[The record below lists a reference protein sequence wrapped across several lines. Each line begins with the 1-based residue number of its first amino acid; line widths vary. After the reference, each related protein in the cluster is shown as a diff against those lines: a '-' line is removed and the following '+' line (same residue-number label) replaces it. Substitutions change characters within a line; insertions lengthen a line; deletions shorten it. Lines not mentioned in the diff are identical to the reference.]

1 MTTQDK
7 PAAFQTLLMPAT
19 GKKIAKADSFSM
31 VEADYASPYLQ
42 QSSSEAKSAP
52 SSPSSPP
59 LIRESANA
67 ATAMQLPIP
76 AEPSEPVP
84 EKGGKDGE
92 RSDLNAHTGS
102 NSDPI
107 TPPLPA
113 LPPSSAALHVTNLEF
128 IAAVMHELP
137 VGAHAAICSKYGDPT
152 TGGWIAKSANQVARN
167 LSETNNNYLNCS
179 SFNLADDGLLHARK
193 DNFAAYHLLML
204 DDINT
209 KIPLD
214 RFGNF
219 EFSYVLETSPNNYQC
234 GIILAKSIADGVEA
248 NRLLDAVI
256 AAGLCD
262 AGANGAQ
269 GRWAR
274 LPKGINGKVKHANAA
289 GEPFQCRLV
298 KWNPDLVYT
307 QQEIVDGLKL
317 ELAPVVAHKWQA
329 ASTMKTLDYDHDDAD
344 DVFTPKSSENPVI
357 AELKSRG
364 LYKTPLGSG
373 KHDVTCPWVHEHTDA
388 IDTGA
393 AYFEPDDIYPIGG
406 FRCQHSHG
414 DAYKTKN
421 FLELLGIQKS
431 KAKHKAVIRV
441 VEGELH
447 HIVNT
452 AEKELAKTGRYYQ
465 SGDLIVTVATNPE
478 TGDPSIV
485 PVNGPALTKVLS
497 QCAAWEK
504 FNAKLSGF
512 VPSDPP
518 ARHITILNDSQSYT
532 HLPQLNGV
540 ARQPYFRENDGVLV
554 TEAGYDKLSQRFGVF
569 DARKFV
575 TSEPTIEAAH
585 AELTLLNGLL
595 SEFSYDSKIDK
606 SAALSAIF
614 TAVTRASYAYAPAFH
629 TKASTIGSGK
639 SYQNELIG
647 AFAKPGFTQKV
658 SYPTTSEEATKAILS
673 LLLPAPA
680 VIEFDDMA
688 TDWIP
693 HGIINRML
701 TAESITDR
709 ILGVSK
715 TATVSTRTLFLSSGN
730 NVGPIRDLLRRVI
743 TINIDHRC
751 ATPATKSYNGSPVEA
766 VRKDRGRYVAA
777 VLTIILAWKAA
788 GSPRADVENI
798 ATYGGAWA
806 DYCRHPLIW
815 LGLTD
820 PATAL
825 LEQVKHD
832 PDADALL
839 ALLTEWHALFGSTAT
854 TVRKVISHTFDLAGD
869 SRLRDVICEFH
880 VEERG
885 SINPSKFGWI
895 LKKNMN
901 RIVGEYTLRQ
911 GKADGRIAWIVVKI

>member
-1 MTTQDK
+1 MTTQRQ
-7 PAAFQTLLMPAT
+7 PAVLQTLQMPAT
-19 GKKIAKADSFSM
+19 GKEVTKADSFRM
-31 VEADYASPYLQ
+31 VEAGYASVSPQ
-42 QSSSEAKSAP
+42 EASSEAKIAP
-52 SSPSSPP
+52 SSPALPP
-59 LIRESANA
+59 LIA
-67 ATAMQLPIP
+67 
-76 AEPSEPVP
+76 PSENADPAAQLAMPTEFPDSVP
-84 EKGGKDGE
+84 EKGGKGGE
-92 RSDLNAHTGS
+92 GGDLSTHAGAI
-102 NSDPI
+102 SDPI

-113 LPPSSAALHVTNLEF
+113 LPPSSAASQVTNDEF
-128 IAAVMHELP
+128 IAAVMRQLP
-137 VGAHAAICSKYGDPT
+137 VGTHAAVCSKYGDPT
-152 TGGWIAKSANQVARN
+152 TGGWIAKRADQVARN

-193 DNFAAYHLLML
+193 DNFAAYHFLML
-204 DDINT
+204 DDVGT
-209 KIPLD
+209 KIPFD

-234 GIILAKSIADGVEA
+234 GIILAEPITNGVEA
-248 NRLLDAVI
+248 NRLLGAVI
-256 AAGLCD
+256 DAGLCD

-274 LPKGINGKVKHANAA
+274 LPKGINGKAKHANAA

-298 KWNPDLVYT
+298 QWNPDLVYT
-307 QQEIVDGLKL
+307 QQEIIDGLKL
-317 ELAPVVAHKWQA
+317 ELAPVAAPKLQA
-329 ASTMKTLDYDHDDAD
+329 ASTTKIHDYDDDED

-357 AELKSRG
+357 MELKSRG

-373 KHDVTCPWVHEHTDA
+373 KHDITCPWVHEHTDA
-388 IDTGA
+388 LDTGA
-393 AYFEPDDIYPIGG
+393 AYFEPDDIYTIGG

-414 DAYKTKN
+414 DVYKIKHLLE
-421 FLELLGIQKS
+421 FLAIQKS
-431 KAKHKAVIRV
+431 KAKHKALIRV

-452 AEKELAKTGRYYQ
+452 AERELAKTGRYYQ
-465 SGDLIVTVATNPE
+465 SGGLIVTVATNPE
-478 TGDPSIV
+478 TGDPSVV

-497 QCAAWEK
+497 QCAAWERY
-504 FNAKLSGF
+504 NPKLGGF
-512 VPSDPP
+512 VPCDPP
-518 ARHITILNDSQSYT
+518 ARHIAILNDSQSYT

-540 ARQPYFRENDGVLV
+540 ARQPYFRETDGVLV
-554 TEAGYDKLSQRFGVF
+554 TEAGYDKVSQRFGVF

-575 TSEPTIEAAH
+575 THEPTLEAAST
-585 AELTLLNGLL
+585 ALALLNELL
-595 SEFSYDSKIDK
+595 SEFSYDSPIDQ

-658 SYPTTSEEATKAILS
+658 SYPTTSEEATKSILS

-730 NVGPIRDLLRRVI
+730 NVGPVRDLLRRVI

-751 ATPATKSYNGSPVEA
+751 ATPATKSYTGSPVEA

-815 LGLTD
+815 LGLAD

-839 ALLTEWHALFGSTAT
+839 VLLTEWYKLFGSTPT
-854 TVRKVISHTFDLAGD
+854 TVRKVISKTRDLVGEGHLYDA
-869 SRLRDVICEFH
+869 ICEFP

-885 SINPSKFGWI
+885 NINPSKFGWI

-901 RIVGEYTLRQ
+901 RIVGDYTLRQ
-911 GKADGRIAWIVVKI
+911 GTADGRLAWMVVKV

>member
-1 MTTQDK
+1 MTTLSQ
-7 PAAFQTLLMPAT
+7 PAVNKTMYTPET
-19 GKKIAKADSFSM
+19 GIEIMKAYPLV
-31 VEADYASPYLQ
+31 VETSYTSASPQ
-42 QSSSEAKSAP
+42 QASPEAKNAL
-52 SSPSSPP
+52 SSPSLPTLMAP
-59 LIRESANA
+59 FENA
-67 ATAMQLPIP
+67 DPAAQIAMPIQIP
-76 AEPSEPVP
+76 EFAP
-84 EKGGKDGE
+84 EKGGKGGE
-92 RSDLNAHTGS
+92 GGDLVVNAGS
-102 NSDPI
+102 IFDPT

-113 LPPSSAALHVTNLEF
+113 LPPSSWVTNDTF
-128 IAAVMHELP
+128 IAAIVRQLP
-137 VGAHAAICSKYGDPT
+137 VGAHATVCSKHGDPT
-152 TGGWIAKSANQVARN
+152 TGGWTPKRADQVALN
-167 LSETNNNYLNCS
+167 LSDTNNNYLNCS
-179 SFNLADDGLLHARK
+179 SFNLTDDGLLHACK

-204 DDINT
+204 DDIGT
-209 KIPLD
+209 KIPFD

-219 EFSYVLETSPNNYQC
+219 EWSYLLETSTDNYQG
-234 GIILAKSIADGVEA
+234 GIILDEPITNGVEA

-269 GRWAR
+269 TRWAR
-274 LPKGINGKVKHANAA
+274 LPKGINGKAKHANAA

-298 KWNPDLVYT
+298 QWNPDLVYT
-307 QQEIVDGLKL
+307 QQEIVEGLKL
-317 ELAPVVAHKWQA
+317 DLQA
-329 ASTMKTLDYDHDDAD
+329 VSASKLQTASTTKTLDYDYDDAD
-344 DVFTPKSSENPVI
+344 DVFTPKSFENPVI
-357 AELKSRG
+357 TELKSRG

-373 KHDVTCPWVHEHTDA
+373 KHDVTCPWVNEHTDA
-388 IDTGA
+388 LDTGA
-393 AYFEPDDIYPIGG
+393 AYFEPDDTYPIGG
-406 FRCQHSHG
+406 FKCQHSHG
-414 DAYKTKN
+414 DVYKTKQ
-421 FLELLGIQKS
+421 FIEFLGIQKS

-441 VEGELH
+441 VNGELH
-447 HIVNT
+447 HVVNT
-452 AEKELAKTGRYYQ
+452 AERELAKTGRYYQ
-465 SGDLIVTVATNPE
+465 SGGLIVTVATNPE
-478 TGDPSIV
+478 SGDPSV
-485 PVNGPALTKVLS
+485 VHVNGPALTKVLS
-497 QCAAWEK
+497 QCAAWER
-504 FNAKLSGF
+504 FNAKLGDF
-512 VPSDPP
+512 VPCDPP
-518 ARHITILNDSQSYT
+518 ARHIAILNDSQSYT
-532 HLPQLNGV
+532 HLPPLNGV

-575 TSEPTIEAAH
+575 TPEPTVEAAH
-585 AELTLLNGLL
+585 AALALLNELL
-595 SEFSYDSKIDK
+595 SEFSYDSPIDQ

-673 LLLPAPA
+673 LLLPSPA

-730 NVGPIRDLLRRVI
+730 NVGPVRDLLRRVI

-751 ATPATKSYNGSPVEA
+751 ATPATKSYTGSPVES
-766 VRKDRGRYVAA
+766 VRKDRGCYVAA

-788 GSPRADVENI
+788 GSPRTNVENI

-815 LGLTD
+815 LGLAD

-832 PDADALL
+832 PDADVLL
-839 ALLTEWHALFGSTAT
+839 ALLTEWHSKFGSTPT
-854 TVRKVISHTFDLAGD
+854 TVRKVISSSSYD
-869 SRLRDVICEFH
+869 STPDNRLHEAICEFP
-880 VEERG
+880 VEDRG
-885 SINPSKFGWI
+885 GINPSKFGWI

-901 RIVGEYTLRQ
+901 RIVGEYTLKQ
-911 GKADGRIAWIVVKI
+911 GTADGRVAWIVVKV

>member
-1 MTTQDK
+1 MTTQSQ
-7 PAAFQTLLMPAT
+7 AAVLQTLHMPAT
-19 GKKIAKADSFSM
+19 GKETIKADLHRM
-31 VEADYASPYLQ
+31 VEASYASSSTQ
-42 QSSSEAKSAP
+42 QASSEAKNAP
-52 SSPSSPP
+52 SSPASPP
-59 LIRESANA
+59 LIPQSENA
-67 ATAMQLPIP
+67 APYITAAFP
-76 AEPSEPVP
+76 ESYP
-84 EKGGKDGE
+84 EKGGEGGE
-92 RSDLNAHTGS
+92 GGDVSAQAGS
-102 NSDPI
+102 ISDPI

-113 LPPSSAALHVTNLEF
+113 LPPSAATSQVTNAEF
-128 IAAVMHELP
+128 IAAIFHRLP
-137 VGAHAAICSKYGDPT
+137 AGAHAAVCSKYGDPT
-152 TGGWIAKSANQVARN
+152 TGGWIAKPADQVARN
-167 LSETNNNYLNCS
+167 LSDTNNNYINCS
-179 SFNLADDGLLHARK
+179 SFMPDADGKFHARK
-193 DNFAAYHLLML
+193 DNFAAYNFVML
-204 DDINT
+204 DDICT
-209 KIPLD
+209 KAPIERIRD
-214 RFGNF
+214 F
-219 EFSYVLETSPNNYQC
+219 ELSYLLETSPGNYQG
-234 GIILAKSIADGVEA
+234 GIILAEPITNGDEA

-274 LPKGINGKVKHANAA
+274 LPKGINGKAKYANAA

-298 KWNPDLVYT
+298 QWNPDRVYT
-307 QQEIVDGLKL
+307 LQEIVDGLKL
-317 ELAPVVAHKWQA
+317 ELAPVVTPKLQA
-329 ASTMKTLDYDHDDAD
+329 SSTTTKTHDYDDDAD
-344 DVFTPKSSENPVI
+344 DVFTPKPSENPVI
-357 AELKSRG
+357 TELKSRG

-373 KHDVTCPWVHEHTDA
+373 KHDITCPWVHEHTDA
-388 IDTGA
+388 LDTGA
-393 AYFEPDDIYPIGG
+393 AYFEPDDTYPIGG

-414 DAYKTKN
+414 DVYKTKN
-421 FLELLGIQKS
+421 FLEFLAIQKS
-431 KAKHKAVIRV
+431 KAKHKALIRV

-465 SGDLIVTVATNPE
+465 SGGLIVTVATNPE

-497 QCAAWEK
+497 QCAAWERY
-504 FNAKLSGF
+504 NAKLGGF

-518 ARHITILNDSQSYT
+518 ARHIAILNDSQSYT

-554 TEAGYDKLSQRFGVF
+554 TEAGYDQLSQRFGVF

-575 TSEPTIEAAH
+575 TPAPTIEAAH
-585 AELTLLNGLL
+585 AALALLNELL
-595 SEFSYDSKIDK
+595 SEFSYASPIDQ

-701 TAESITDR
+701 TAESMTDR

-730 NVGPIRDLLRRVI
+730 NVGPVRDLLRRVI

-751 ATPATKSYNGSPVEA
+751 ATPATKSYSGSPVEA

-788 GSPRADVENI
+788 GSTRADVENI

-815 LGLTD
+815 LGLED

-839 ALLTEWHALFGSTAT
+839 ALLTEWYSLFGSTPT
-854 TVRKVISHTFDLAGD
+854 TVRKVISKTFDLVGE
-869 SRLRDVICEFH
+869 SRLRDAICEFP

-911 GKADGRIAWIVVKI
+911 GTADGRLAWAVVKI

>member
-1 MTTQDK
+1 MTTQSQHAVNK
-7 PAAFQTLLMPAT
+7 TIYTPET
-19 GKKIAKADSFSM
+19 GIEIMKAYPLV
-31 VEADYASPYLQ
+31 VEASYTSASPQ
-42 QSSSEAKSAP
+42 QASPEAKNAL
-52 SSPSSPP
+52 SSPSLPTLMAP
-59 LIRESANA
+59 FENA
-67 ATAMQLPIP
+67 DPAAQIAMPIQFP
-76 AEPSEPVP
+76 EFAP
-84 EKGGKDGE
+84 EKGGKGGE
-92 RSDLNAHTGS
+92 GGDFVVNAGS
-102 NSDPI
+102 IFDPT

-113 LPPSSAALHVTNLEF
+113 LPPSSWVTNDTF
-128 IAAVMHELP
+128 IAAILRQLP
-137 VGAHAAICSKYGDPT
+137 VGAHATVCSKHGDPT
-152 TGGWIAKSANQVARN
+152 TGGWIAIRADQVALN
-167 LSETNNNYLNCS
+167 LSDTNNNYLNCS
-179 SFNLADDGLLHARK
+179 SFNLTDDGLLQARK

-204 DDINT
+204 DDIGT
-209 KIPLD
+209 KIPFD

-219 EFSYVLETSPNNYQC
+219 EWSYLLETSPGNYQG
-234 GIILAKSIADGVEA
+234 GIILAEPITNGVEA

-262 AGANGAQ
+262 AGATGA

-274 LPKGINGKVKHANAA
+274 LPKGINGKAKHANAA

-298 KWNPDLVYT
+298 QWNPGIVYT

-317 ELAPVVAHKWQA
+317 ELAPVEAPKLQA
-329 ASTMKTLDYDHDDAD
+329 ASTPKTHDYDHDDAD
-344 DVFTPKSSENPVI
+344 DVFTPKSFENPVI
-357 AELKSRG
+357 TELKSRG

-373 KHDVTCPWVHEHTDA
+373 KHDVTCPWVNEHTDA
-388 IDTGA
+388 LDTGA
-393 AYFEPDDIYPIGG
+393 AYFEPDDTYPIGG
-406 FRCQHSHG
+406 FKCQHSHG
-414 DAYKTKN
+414 DIYKTKQ
-421 FLELLGIQKS
+421 FIEFLGIQKS

-441 VEGELH
+441 VNGELH
-447 HIVNT
+447 HVVNI
-452 AEKELAKTGRYYQ
+452 AERELAKTGRYYQ
-465 SGDLIVTVATNPE
+465 SGGLIVTVATNPE
-478 TGDPSIV
+478 SGDPSV
-485 PVNGPALTKVLS
+485 VHVNGPALTKVLS
-497 QCAAWEK
+497 QCAAWER
-504 FNAKLSGF
+504 FNAKLGDF
-512 VPSDPP
+512 VPCDPP
-518 ARHITILNDSQSYT
+518 TRHIGILNDSQSYI
-532 HLPQLNGV
+532 HLPPLNGV

-575 TSEPTIEAAH
+575 TPEPTVEAAY
-585 AELTLLNGLL
+585 AALALLNELL
-595 SEFSYDSKIDK
+595 SEFSYDSPIDQ

-673 LLLPAPA
+673 LLLPSPA

-730 NVGPIRDLLRRVI
+730 NVGPVRDLLRRVI

-751 ATPATKSYNGSPVEA
+751 ATPATKSYTGSPVES

-788 GSPRADVENI
+788 GSPRTNVENI

-815 LGLTD
+815 LGLAD

-832 PDADALL
+832 PDADVLL
-839 ALLTEWHALFGSTAT
+839 ALLTEWHSKFGSTPT
-854 TVRKVISHTFDLAGD
+854 TVRKVISSSYNSIADN
-869 SRLRDVICEFH
+869 RLHEAICEFP
-880 VEERG
+880 VQERG
-885 SINPSKFGWI
+885 GINPSKFGWI

-901 RIVGEYTLRQ
+901 RIVGEYTLKQ
-911 GKADGRIAWIVVKI
+911 GTADGRVAWIVVKV

>member
-1 MTTQDK
+1 MTTQSQL
-7 PAAFQTLLMPAT
+7 AELQTLHMPAT
-19 GKKIAKADSFSM
+19 GKEITNEDF
-31 VEADYASPYLQ
+31 EASYASSSTQ
-42 QSSSEAKSAP
+42 QALSEAKNAP
-52 SSPSSPP
+52 SSPASPP
-59 LIRESANA
+59 LILQSENA
-67 ATAMQLPIP
+67 VPFIP
-76 AEPSEPVP
+76 AAFPESVP
-84 EKGGKDGE
+84 EKGGEGGE
-92 RSDLNAHTGS
+92 GGDVSAQAGS
-102 NSDPI
+102 ISDPI

-113 LPPSSAALHVTNLEF
+113 LPPSAATSQVTNDEF
-128 IAAVMHELP
+128 IAAIFHRLP
-137 VGAHAAICSKYGDPT
+137 AGAHAAVCSKYGDPT
-152 TGGWIAKSANQVARN
+152 TGGWIAKPADQLARN
-167 LSETNNNYLNCS
+167 LSDTNNNYINCS
-179 SFNLADDGLLHARK
+179 SFMPDADGKLHARK
-193 DNFAAYHLLML
+193 DNFAACHFLML
-204 DDINT
+204 DDICT
-209 KIPLD
+209 KAPIERIRD
-214 RFGNF
+214 F
-219 EFSYVLETSPNNYQC
+219 ELSYLLETSPGNYQG
-234 GIILAKSIADGVEA
+234 GIILAEPITNGDEA

-256 AAGLCD
+256 DAGLCD

-274 LPKGINGKVKHANAA
+274 LPKGINGKAKHANAA

-298 KWNPDLVYT
+298 QWNPDLVYT

-317 ELAPVVAHKWQA
+317 ELAPIAEPKSQA
-329 ASTMKTLDYDHDDAD
+329 ASTTKTHDYDDDAD

-357 AELKSRG
+357 TELKSRG

-373 KHDVTCPWVHEHTDA
+373 KHDITCPWVHEHTDA
-388 IDTGA
+388 LDTGA
-393 AYFEPDDIYPIGG
+393 AYFEPDDTYPIGG

-414 DAYKTKN
+414 DVYKTKH
-421 FLELLGIQKS
+421 FLEFLGIQKS

-465 SGDLIVTVATNPE
+465 SGGLIVTVATNPE

-497 QCAAWEK
+497 QCAGWEK
-504 FNAKLSGF
+504 FNVKLGGF

-518 ARHITILNDSQSYT
+518 ARHIAILNDSQSYT

-540 ARQPYFRENDGVLV
+540 ARQPYFRETDGVLV
-554 TEAGYDKLSQRFGVF
+554 TEAGYDKVSQRFGVF

-575 TSEPTIEAAH
+575 TPEPTIEAAH
-585 AELTLLNGLL
+585 AALAVLNELFI
-595 SEFSYDSKIDK
+595 EFSFASPVDK
-606 SAALSAIF
+606 SAALSATF
-614 TAVTRASYAYAPAFH
+614 TAVTRVSYIYAPGYH
-629 TKASTIGSGK
+629 SKASTIGSGK
-639 SYQNELIG
+639 SYLNELFG

-658 SYPTTSEEATKAILS
+658 SYPTTSEEATKSILS

-693 HGIINRML
+693 HGIINRMF

-730 NVGPIRDLLRRVI
+730 NVGPVRDLLRRVI

-788 GSPRADVENI
+788 GSPRANVENI

-815 LGLTD
+815 LGLAD

-839 ALLTEWHALFGSTAT
+839 ALLTEWYRLFGSTPT
-854 TVRKVISHTFDLAGD
+854 TVRKVISKTMDLVGE
-869 SRLRDVICEFH
+869 SRLYDAICEFP

-885 SINPSKFGWI
+885 RINPSKFGWI

-911 GKADGRIAWIVVKI
+911 GTADGRLAWMVVKV

>member
-1 MTTQDK
+1 MTTQSQL
-7 PAAFQTLLMPAT
+7 AVLQTLHTPAT
-19 GKKIAKADSFSM
+19 GKEVIKADSFRM
-31 VEADYASPYLQ
+31 VEAGYASVSPQ
-42 QSSSEAKSAP
+42 EASSEAKIAP
-52 SSPSSPP
+52 SSSALQP
-59 LIRESANA
+59 LIA
-67 ATAMQLPIP
+67 
-76 AEPSEPVP
+76 PSENADPAAQLAMPTEFPDSVP
-84 EKGGKDGE
+84 EKGGKGE
-92 RSDLNAHTGS
+92 EGGDLRTHSGS
-102 NSDPI
+102 ISDPI

-113 LPPSSAALHVTNLEF
+113 LPPSLAVLEVTNDVF
-128 IAAVMHELP
+128 IAAIFRQLP
-137 VGAHAAICSKYGDPT
+137 PGAHAAVCSKYGDPT
-152 TGGWIAKSANQVARN
+152 TGGWIAKRADQVARN

-179 SFNLADDGLLHARK
+179 SFNLAEDGLLHARK
-193 DNFAAYHLLML
+193 DNFAAYHFFLL
-204 DDINT
+204 DDIGT
-209 KIPLD
+209 KIPFD

-219 EFSYVLETSPNNYQC
+219 EFSYLLETSPGNYQG
-234 GIILAKSIADGVEA
+234 GIILAELITNGAEA
-248 NRLLDAVI
+248 NRLLDTVI
-256 AAGLCD
+256 DAGLCD
-262 AGANGAQ
+262 AGARGAQ
-269 GRWAR
+269 SRWAR
-274 LPKGINGKVKHANAA
+274 LPKGINGKAKYANAA

-298 KWNPDLVYT
+298 QWNPERVYT
-307 QQEIVDGLKL
+307 VQEIVAGLKL
-317 ELAPVVAHKWQA
+317 KLAPVIAPQA
-329 ASTMKTLDYDHDDAD
+329 KTAAYVESYDYDAD

-357 AELKSRG
+357 TALKTRG

-373 KHDVTCPWVHEHTDA
+373 KHDITCPWVNEHTDSL
-388 IDTGA
+388 DTGA
-393 AYFEPDDIYPIGG
+393 VFFEPDDAYPVGG

-414 DAYKTKN
+414 DVYKTKH
-421 FLELLGIQKS
+421 FLEFLAIQKS
-431 KAKHKAVIRV
+431 KAKHKAVIRI

-452 AEKELAKTGRYYQ
+452 AERELAKTGRYYQ
-465 SGDLIVTVATNPE
+465 SGGLIVTVATNPE
-478 TGDPSIV
+478 TGDPSV
-485 PVNGPALTKVLS
+485 EPVNGPALTKVLS
-497 QCAAWEK
+497 QCAAWERY
-504 FNAKLSGF
+504 NAKIGGF
-512 VPSDPP
+512 VPCDPP
-518 ARHITILNDSQSYT
+518 ARHIAILNDSQSYT

-540 ARQPYFRENDGVLV
+540 ARQPYFRETDGVLV
-554 TEAGYDKLSQRFGVF
+554 TEAGYDKVSQRFGVF

-575 TSEPTIEAAH
+575 TPEPTIEAAN
-585 AELTLLNGLL
+585 AALALLNELL
-595 SEFSYDSKIDK
+595 VEFKYASPIDQ

-673 LLLPAPA
+673 LLLPSPA

-730 NVGPIRDLLRRVI
+730 NVGPVRDLLRRVI

-751 ATPATKSYNGSPVEA
+751 ATPATKSYRGSPVEA
-766 VRKDRGRYVAA
+766 VRKDRGRYVTA

-788 GSPRADVENI
+788 GSPRAAVENI

-815 LGLTD
+815 LGLAD

-839 ALLTEWHALFGSTAT
+839 ALLTEWYRLFGSTPT
-854 TVRKVISHTFDLAGD
+854 TVRKVISKTCDFVGESH
-869 SRLRDVICEFH
+869 LRDAICEFP
-880 VEERG
+880 VEERER
-885 SINPSKFGWI
+885 INPSKFGWI

-901 RIVGEYTLRQ
+901 RIVGEYILRQ
-911 GKADGRIAWIVVKI
+911 GTADGRLAWMVVKV

>member
-1 MTTQDK
+1 MTTQSQ
-7 PAAFQTLLMPAT
+7 AAVIQTLQMPAT
-19 GKKIAKADSFSM
+19 GKEITKEDLLSM
-31 VEADYASPYLQ
+31 VEASYASSSIRQ
-42 QSSSEAKSAP
+42 ASSETKNAP
-52 SSPSSPP
+52 PSPASPP
-59 LIRESANA
+59 SIPQSVNAGPQTQLSISPDFPESD
-67 ATAMQLPIP
+67 
-76 AEPSEPVP
+76 P
-84 EKGGKDGE
+84 EKGGEGVEGD
-92 RSDLNAHTGS
+92 DLSAQAGS
-102 NSDPI
+102 ISDPI

-113 LPPSSAALHVTNLEF
+113 LPPSAAASQVTNDEF
-128 IAAVMHELP
+128 AAAISSQLP
-137 VGAHAAICSKYGDPT
+137 VGAHAAVCSKYGDPT
-152 TGGWIAKSANQVARN
+152 IGGWIPKLADQVARN
-167 LSETNNNYLNCS
+167 LSDTNNNYINCS
-179 SFNLADDGLLHARK
+179 SFTPDADGKFHARK
-193 DNFAAYHLLML
+193 DNFAAYHFLML
-204 DDINT
+204 DDIGT
-209 KIPLD
+209 KIPFD
-214 RFGNF
+214 RFGHF
-219 EFSYVLETSPNNYQC
+219 EWSYLLETSPDNYQG
-234 GIILAKSIADGVEA
+234 GIILAEPITNGVEA

-262 AGANGAQ
+262 AGATGAQ

-274 LPKGINGKVKHANAA
+274 LPQGINGKAKHANAA

-298 KWNPDLVYT
+298 QWNPERVYT

-317 ELAPVVAHKWQA
+317 ELAPVVDPKLEA
-329 ASTMKTLDYDHDDAD
+329 ASTTKTHDYDHDAD

-357 AELKSRG
+357 TALKSRG

-373 KHDVTCPWVHEHTDA
+373 KHDVTCPWVNEHTDA
-388 IDTGA
+388 LDTGA
-393 AYFEPDDIYPIGG
+393 AYFEPDDNYPIGG

-414 DAYKTKN
+414 DVYKTKH
-421 FLELLGIQKS
+421 FLEFLAIQKS
-431 KAKHKAVIRV
+431 KAKHKALIRV

-452 AEKELAKTGRYYQ
+452 AERELAKTGRYYQ
-465 SGDLIVTVATNPE
+465 SGGLIVTVATNPE
-478 TGDPSIV
+478 TGDPSVV

-497 QCAAWEK
+497 QCAAWERY
-504 FNAKLSGF
+504 NQKLGGF
-512 VPSDPP
+512 VACDPP
-518 ARHITILNDSQSYT
+518 ARHIAILNDSQSYI

-540 ARQPYFRENDGVLV
+540 ARQPYFRETDGVLV
-554 TEAGYDKLSQRFGVF
+554 TEAGYDKVSQRFGVF

-575 TSEPTIEAAH
+575 TPEPTIEAAY
-585 AELTLLNGLL
+585 AALALLNELL
-595 SEFSYDSKIDK
+595 SEFSYASPFDK

-639 SYQNELIG
+639 TYQNELIG
-647 AFAKPGFTQKV
+647 AFAKPGLTQKV

-730 NVGPIRDLLRRVI
+730 NVGPVRDLLRRVI

-751 ATPATKSYNGSPVEA
+751 ATPATKSYTGSPVEA

-777 VLTIILAWKAA
+777 VLTIILAWKSA

-798 ATYGGAWA
+798 ATYGGTWA

-815 LGLTD
+815 LGLPD
-820 PATAL
+820 AATAL

-839 ALLTEWHALFGSTAT
+839 ALLTEWHSLFGSTPT
-854 TVRKVISHTFDLAGD
+854 TVRKVISKTFDLIGECP
-869 SRLRDVICEFH
+869 LRDAICEFP

-885 SINPSKFGWI
+885 NINPSKFGWI

-901 RIVGEYTLRQ
+901 RIVGEYTLKQ
-911 GKADGRIAWIVVKI
+911 GTADGRLAWMVVKI